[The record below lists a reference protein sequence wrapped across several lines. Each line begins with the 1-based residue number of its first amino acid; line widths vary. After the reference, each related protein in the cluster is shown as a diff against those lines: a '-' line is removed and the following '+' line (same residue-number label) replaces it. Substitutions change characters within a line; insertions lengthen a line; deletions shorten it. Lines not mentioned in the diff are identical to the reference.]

1 MQKSDPRGAKA
12 GFGLQDVLYVLFKH
26 KWKILISSA
35 IGLAAAASLYVT
47 RKPFYESQAELVIN
61 SVLQRGA
68 LDGHETEMAAGGRGG
83 EQVVNTEM
91 LILRSGD
98 LAAEVAEAIGVD
110 RLVPDAPE
118 TASINDAAMV
128 VQLGLEVMP
137 ASKGSNVINVIY
149 RNVDPELTVDVLRE
163 VVKRYYAKHL
173 EIHRS
178 TNAFDSVESQVKEVR
193 ERLSKTE
200 ADLNKIKSGS
210 GIISL
215 NNESLSLSAQ
225 RDRTKQDLNSAKAEL
240 AEQSTLVERLE
251 RRIAETAAANSDGVT
266 PIGSQVIAKKPEVPV
281 VAAPTA
287 AQIEAYEALAARL
300 KFHQQRDFDLQ
311 SKYASG
317 DIQVV
322 RNRQD
327 MERVRADKAAM
338 LDKIP
343 GLAGQIAAAPGA
355 PAANPVAELEVEK
368 TKLKGLEAKI
378 ASYEADLHNQNTR
391 ITELAVLEPQIA
403 ELERR
408 REMEDAEYRMLETNL
423 KKARVDRTLDPAQMG
438 EIRVVDQPSVPVRTY
453 SDLMKKIILGL
464 AGAGVGVGVGLAFLI
479 ELVIDR
485 RIKRPTE
492 IESRLQLPLM
502 LSIPF
507 VRPKNRGALLIGNDR
522 PAEAAGEGDRAALP
536 AVRGSN
542 GFHAFPPKTDHFIH
556 PYSEAIRD
564 RIVFNFQ
571 VNNMTHKP
579 KLMAVTGLSAGAGA
593 STIAA
598 GLAKAF
604 SEVNG
609 AKVLLVDLTSEYPD
623 DNPMFGNKPL
633 HSLVGALQAARNTRF
648 KEGSQNLYLASAAS
662 RKTDP
667 NATAFG
673 PMHLYELLPHFRASE
688 FDYIIFD
695 MPALAQTSPTLA
707 MAGLMDKVLLV
718 VDGEDTNR
726 ETLKWGYSELVK
738 GRADVSCIYN
748 KARAHAPSWV
758 LGEV

>member
-12 GFGLQDVLYVLFKH
+12 TFGLQDVLYVLFKH
-26 KWKILISSA
+26 KWKILVSSA

-47 RKPFYESQAELVIN
+47 RTPFYESQAELVIN

-91 LILRSGD
+91 LILRSGA

-118 TASINDAAMV
+118 TASINDAAAV

-137 ASKGSNVINVIY
+137 ASKGSNVIYVIY
-149 RNVDPELTVDVLRE
+149 RNADPELTVDVLQE

-193 ERLSKTE
+193 ERLSQTE
-200 ADLNKIKSGS
+200 GELNKIKSGS

-215 NNESLSLSAQ
+215 NDESLSLSAQ

-251 RRIAETAAANSDGVT
+251 RRLAEAAAANSDGVT
-266 PIGSQVIAKKPEVPV
+266 PIGSQVVTKKPEVASL
-281 VAAPTA
+281 AAPTA
-287 AQIEAYEALAARL
+287 SQVEAYEALAARL
-300 KFHQQRDFDLQ
+300 KFHQQRDFELQ

-322 RNRQD
+322 RNRQE
-327 MERVRADKAAM
+327 MERVREDKAAM
-338 LDKIP
+338 LEKIP
-343 GLAGQIAAAPGA
+343 GLAGQTAAAPGA
-355 PAANPVAELEVEK
+355 PAANPMAELEVEK

-378 ASYEADLHNQNTR
+378 ASYETDLHNQNTR
-391 ITELAVLEPQIA
+391 ITELAVLGPKLA

-423 KKARVDRTLDPAQMG
+423 KKARVDRTLDPTQMG
-438 EIRVVDQPSVPVRTY
+438 EIRVVDPPSVPVRTY
-453 SDLMKKIILGL
+453 SELVKKIIFGL
-464 AGAGVGVGVGLAFLI
+464 AGAGVAVGVGLAFLI

-507 VRPKNRGALLIGNDR
+507 VRPKNRGELLIGNDR
-522 PAEAAGEGDRAALP
+522 PADDAGGDRAALP
-536 AVRGSN
+536 AVRGN
-542 GFHAFPPKTDHFIH
+542 GGFHAYPPKTDHFIH

-662 RKTDP
+662 RKSDP
-667 NATAFG
+667 NTTPFG

-718 VDGEDTNR
+718 VDGEDTSR

-748 KARAHAPSWV
+748 KARIHAPGWV

>member
-12 GFGLQDVLYVLFKH
+12 GFGLQDALFVLFKH
-26 KWKILISSA
+26 KWKIVISSA
-35 IGLAAAASLYVT
+35 LGLGAAASLYLT
-47 RKPFYESQAELVIN
+47 RKPLYESHAELVIN
-61 SVLQRGA
+61 SVLQRGG

-98 LAAEVAEAIGVD
+98 LAAEVAEAIGAD
-110 RLVPDAPE
+110 RLIPDSAE
-118 TASINDAAMV
+118 KASINDAAAV
-128 VQLGLEVMP
+128 VQGGLEVKT
-137 ASKGSNVINVIY
+137 ALKGSNALVVIY
-149 RNVDPELTVDVLRE
+149 RNPDPQLTVDVLRE
-163 VVKRYYAKHL
+163 VVKRYYSKHL

-178 TNAFDSVESQVKEVR
+178 TGAFETVEAQVTDIR
-193 ERLSKTE
+193 EKLNNTE
-200 ADLNKIKSGS
+200 AELNKLKSGS

-215 NNESLSLSAQ
+215 HDESLSLSSQ

-240 AEQSTLVERLE
+240 AEQATLVERLE
-251 RRIAETAAANSDGVT
+251 RRIAEAGSGDSVT
-266 PIGSQVIAKKPEVPV
+266 PIGSQAVAKKPETAPALAVPT
-281 VAAPTA
+281 PS
-287 AQIEAYEALAARL
+287 QIEAYKALSNRL
-300 KFHQQRDFDLQ
+300 EFHEKRDFELQ
-311 SKYASG
+311 AKYPAG
-317 DIQVV
+317 EIQVV
-322 RNRQD
+322 RNQQEMD
-327 MERVRADKAAM
+327 RVRAEKAAM
-338 LDKIP
+338 LEKLP
-343 GLAGQIAAAPGA
+343 GLAGQIASGPGA
-355 PAANPVAELEVEK
+355 PAENPAADLEVEK
-368 TKLKGLEAKI
+368 TKLRGLEAKI
-378 ASYEADLHNQNTR
+378 ASYETDLSNQNSR
-391 ITELAVLEPQIA
+391 ISQLAVLGPKIA

-408 REMEDAEYRMLETNL
+408 REMEDAEYRMLASNL
-423 KKARVDRTLDPAQMG
+423 KKARVDRTLDPSQMQ
-438 EIRVVDQPSVPVRTY
+438 EIRTLDTPSVPERTY
-453 SDLMKKIILGL
+453 SDLTKKLILGL
-464 AGAGVGVGVGLAFLI
+464 AGAGIAVGVGLAFLI

-485 RIKRPTE
+485 RIKRPNE

-507 VRPKNRGALLIGNDR
+507 VRPKNRGALLISNDR
-522 PAEAAGEGDRAALP
+522 SADGGGEGERNALP
-536 AVRGSN
+536 VVRGAN

-662 RKTDP
+662 RKSEP
-667 NATAFG
+667 GATAFG

-695 MPALAQTSPTLA
+695 MPALGQTSPTLA

-718 VDGEDTNR
+718 VDGEDTSR

-748 KARAHAPSWV
+748 KARSHAPNWV

>member
-1 MQKSDPRGAKA
+1 MQKSDPRGAKPS
-12 GFGLQDVLYVLFKH
+12 FGLQDVLYVLFKH
-26 KWKILISSA
+26 KWKIMISSA

-47 RKPFYESQAELVIN
+47 RKPLYQSDAELVIN
-61 SVLQRGA
+61 SVLQRDVF
-68 LDGHETEMAAGGRGG
+68 DGHETEKSSEGRNG

-98 LAAEVAEAIGVD
+98 LARDVATAIGPD
-110 RLVPDAPE
+110 RLLPE
-118 TASINDAAMV
+118 AGKAAKAQDAAWV
-128 VQLGLEVMP
+128 VQNGIEVKP
-137 ASKGSNVINVIY
+137 AFKGSNALVVSY
-149 RNVDPELTVDVLRE
+149 RHSDPQLTVDVLNE
-163 VVKRYYAKHL
+163 LMNGYLQKHL

-178 TNAFDSVESQVKEVR
+178 LSALADVAKQVDDLGTKLR
-193 ERLSKTE
+193 STE
-200 ADLNKIKSGS
+200 AELDKLKLDSRVV
-210 GIISL
+210 SL
-215 NNESLSLSAQ
+215 PDEMQSLTAQ
-225 RDRTKQDLNSAKAEL
+225 HSRTEQELNSAKANR
-240 AEQSTLVERLE
+240 AEQSNLVERLQQRVGE
-251 RRIAETAAANSDGVT
+251 LS
-266 PIGSQVIAKKPEVPV
+266 PIGAPGITKTPSAEPPV
-281 VAAPTA
+281 APTA
-287 AQIEAYEALAARL
+287 EQAE
-300 KFHQQRDFDLQ
+300 KFEELTQRIDFLQKRDFEL
-311 SKYASG
+311 SAKYASG
-317 DIQVV
+317 DSQVV
-322 RNRQD
+322 SNRR
-327 MERVRADKAAM
+327 ELTKARADKQELLAKA
-338 LDKIP
+338 P
-343 GLAGQIAAAPGA
+343 GLRAQATATPGKA
-355 PAANPVAELEVEK
+355 VTDPAAELRVEK
-368 TKLKGLEAKI
+368 DKLDGLDARI
-378 ASYEADLHNQNTR
+378 ASYQKDLDACDARINQLSVVRPKIN
-391 ITELAVLEPQIA
+391 

-408 REMEDAEYRMLETNL
+408 REMEDAEYRTSEKSYKQAVLDS
-423 KKARVDRTLDPAQMG
+423 KLDPSKMS
-438 EIRVVDQPSVPVRTY
+438 EVKVLDKPSAPVMTY
-453 SDLMKKIILGL
+453 SALMYKLIFGL
-464 AGAGVGVGVGLAFLI
+464 AGAGVAVGVGLAFVL

-485 RIKRPTE
+485 RIKRPAE

-507 VRPKNRGALLIGNDR
+507 VRAKNRGALLISNERTPD
-522 PAEAAGEGDRAALP
+522 GEGERHSLP
-536 AVRGSN
+536 AVRGNN
-542 GFHAFPPKTDHFIH
+542 GYHSYPPKTDHFIH

-571 VNNMTHKP
+571 INNMTHKP

-609 AKVLLVDLTSEYPD
+609 AKVLLVDLTSDFPD

-662 RKTDP
+662 RKNDP
-667 NATAFG
+667 NGTAFG

-726 ETLKWGYSELVK
+726 ETLSWGYSELVK

-748 KARAHAPSWV
+748 KARSHAPNWV
-758 LGEV
+758 HAEV

>member
-12 GFGLQDVLYVLFKH
+12 SFGLQDILYVLFKH

-35 IGLAAAASLYVT
+35 LGLGAAACLYVT
-47 RKPFYESQAELVIN
+47 RTPFYESEAELVIN
-61 SVLQRGA
+61 SVVQRGA
-68 LDGHETEMAAGGRGG
+68 LDGHETEMSAGGRGG

-98 LAAEVAEAIGVD
+98 LAAEVAGAIGVD
-110 RLVPDAPE
+110 RLIPQAPD
-118 TASINDAAMV
+118 TASLDDAAKV
-128 VQLGLEVMP
+128 VQYGLEVKP
-137 ASKGSNVINVIY
+137 AGKGSNVISVIY
-149 RNVDPELTVDVLRE
+149 RNPDKQLTLDVLEE

-178 TNAFDSVESQVKEVR
+178 TSAFESVEAQVKEVR
-193 ERLSKTE
+193 ERLAATE
-200 ADLNKIKSGS
+200 AELNRTKSSS

-215 NNESLSLSAQ
+215 NDEDLSLSSQ
-225 RDRTKQDLNSAKAEL
+225 RERTKQDLNSVKAEI
-240 AEQSTLVERLE
+240 AQQSTRVERLE
-251 RRIAETAAANSDGVT
+251 RRLAESTPVEGVS
-266 PIGSQVIAKKPEVPV
+266 PIGSQAVVKKPAAPV
-281 VAAPTA
+281 MAAPTA
-287 AQIEAYEALAARL
+287 AQVEAYQALVARL
-300 KFHQQRDFDLQ
+300 DFHQKRDFELQ
-311 SKYASG
+311 TKYAAG
-317 DIQVV
+317 EIQVV
-322 RNRQD
+322 RNRQEMD
-327 MERVRADKAAM
+327 RVRREKAEM
-338 LDKIP
+338 LERFP
-343 GLAGQIAAAPGA
+343 GLAGQAATAPGNA
-355 PAANPVAELEVEK
+355 VVANPAAELEVEK
-368 TKLKGLEAKI
+368 SRLKELEARE
-378 ASYEADLHNQNTR
+378 ASYEADLSNLNVR
-391 ITELAVLEPQIA
+391 INELAVLKPKLV

-408 REMEDAEYRMLETNL
+408 REMEDGEYRMLETNL
-423 KKARVDRTLDPAQMG
+423 KKARVDRTLDPTQMR
-438 EIRVVDQPSVPVRTY
+438 EIRVVDKPSVPIQTF
-453 SDLMKKIILGL
+453 SDLTKKIILGL
-464 AGAGVGVGVGLAFLI
+464 AGAGVAVGVGLAFLL

-485 RIKRPTE
+485 RIKRPNE

-502 LSIPF
+502 LSIPY
-507 VRPKNRGALLIGNDR
+507 VRTKNRGALLIGNDR
-522 PAEAAGEGDRAALP
+522 PAEKAEGDGAALP
-536 AVRGSN
+536 AVRGNN
-542 GFHAFPPKTDHFIH
+542 GFNAYPPKTDHFIH

-579 KLMAVTGLSAGAGA
+579 KLMAVTGLSAGAGT

-662 RKTDP
+662 RKSDP
-667 NATAFG
+667 NTTAFG

-748 KARAHAPSWV
+748 KARTHAPGWV

>member
-1 MQKSDPRGAKA
+1 MQKSDPRAKA
-12 GFGLQDVLYVLFKH
+12 AFGLQDILFVLFKH

-35 IGLAAAASLYVT
+35 LGLGAAASLYVT
-47 RKPFYESQAELVIN
+47 RKPFYQSEAELVIN
-61 SVLQRGA
+61 SVVQRGA

-98 LAAEVAEAIGVD
+98 LALEVAEAIGVD
-110 RLVPDAPE
+110 RLIPEAPE
-118 TASINDAAMV
+118 TASLNDAAVV
-128 VQLGLEVMP
+128 VQYGLEVKP
-137 ASKGSNVINVIY
+137 AAKGSNVLSVIY
-149 RNVDPELTVDVLRE
+149 RNADKQLTLDVLEE

-178 TNAFDSVESQVKEVR
+178 TSAFESVEAQVKEVK
-193 ERLSKTE
+193 ERLTRTE
-200 ADLNKIKSGS
+200 EDLNKLKSGS

-215 NNESLSLSAQ
+215 NDEALSLSSQ
-225 RDRTKQDLNSAKAEL
+225 RERTKQDLNSAKAEQ
-240 AEQSTLVERLE
+240 AQQTTVVERLE
-251 RRIAETAAANSDGVT
+251 RRFAESAAASGDGVT
-266 PIGSQVIAKKPEVPV
+266 PIGSQVLVKKPAAPTIT
-281 VAAPTA
+281 APTA
-287 AQIEAYEALAARL
+287 AQIETYNALADRL
-300 KFHQQRDFDLQ
+300 ELHQKRDFELLE
-311 SKYASG
+311 KYPPG
-317 DIQVV
+317 EIQVV
-322 RNRQD
+322 RNRQE
-327 MERVRADKAAM
+327 MERVRSEKAAM
-338 LDKIP
+338 LERIP
-343 GLAGQIAAAPGA
+343 GLAGQTPSTPGVV
-355 PAANPVAELEVEK
+355 AANPAAELEVEK
-368 TKLKGLEAKI
+368 SKLEGLKSRI
-378 ASYEADLHNQNTR
+378 ASYETDLNNLNTR
-391 ITELAVLEPQIA
+391 INELAVLTPKLA

-408 REMEDAEYRMLETNL
+408 REMEDGEYRMLETNL
-423 KKARVDRTLDPAQMG
+423 KKARVDRTLDPTQMR
-438 EIRVVDQPSVPVRTY
+438 EIRVVDKPSVPIQTF
-453 SDLMKKIILGL
+453 SELTKKIILGL
-464 AGAGVGVGVGLAFLI
+464 AGAGVAVGVGLAFLL

-485 RIKRPTE
+485 RIKRPNE

-507 VRPKNRGALLIGNDR
+507 VRPKNRGALLIGNERAGDT
-522 PAEAAGEGDRAALP
+522 AGEGDRAALP
-536 AVRGSN
+536 AVRGTN

-579 KLMAVTGLSAGAGA
+579 KLMAVTGLSAGAGT

-609 AKVLLVDLTSEYPD
+609 AKVLLVDLTSEFPD

-662 RKTDP
+662 RKSDS

-748 KARAHAPSWV
+748 KARSHAPSWV

>member
-1 MQKSDPRGAKA
+1 MQKSDPRGAKPA
-12 GFGLQDVLYVLFKH
+12 FGLQDVLYVLFKH
-26 KWKILISSA
+26 KWKIMVSSA
-35 IGLAAAASLYVT
+35 LGLGAAATLYVT
-47 RKPFYESQAELVIN
+47 RKPLYESEAELVIK
-61 SVLQRGA
+61 SVLQRDA
-68 LDGHETEMAAGGRGG
+68 LDGHEVETAAGGRGG

-98 LAAEVAEAIGVD
+98 LAKEVAAAIGPE
-110 RLVPDAPE
+110 RLLPE
-118 TASINDAAMV
+118 AGEAARLIDAAAV
-128 VQLGLEVMP
+128 VQGGIEVKP
-137 ASKGSNVINVIY
+137 ASKGSNVVLVIY
-149 RNVDPELTVDVLRE
+149 RNPDPQLTVDVLNE
-163 VVKRYYAKHL
+163 VVKRYYQKHL

-178 TNAFDSVESQVKEVR
+178 LSAFEAVAKQVEEVGTKLR
-193 ERLSKTE
+193 KTE
-200 ADLNKIKSGS
+200 ADLNKLKSES

-215 NNESLSLSAQ
+215 TDETVSLSSQ
-225 RDRTKQDLNSAKAEL
+225 RERTKQDLNGARAEL
-240 AEQSTLVERLE
+240 AQQMTLVDHLE
-251 RRIAETAAANSDGVT
+251 RRLSEVAGGSIT
-266 PIGSQVIAKKPEVPV
+266 PIGSQVVPKKSEPAAP
-281 VAAPTA
+281 AAPTA
-287 AQIEAYEALAARL
+287 AQIESYQALSKRIEFL
-300 KFHQQRDFDLQ
+300 QQRDFELGA
-311 SKYASG
+311 KYAAG
-317 DIQVV
+317 DSQVV
-322 RNRQD
+322 NNRRELTQA
-327 MERVRADKAAM
+327 RAEKQGM
-338 LDKIP
+338 LEKSP
-343 GLAGQIAAAPGA
+343 GLVAQATATQGA
-355 PAANPVAELEVEK
+355 PVANPADELKVEQ
-368 TKLKGLEAKI
+368 TKLDGLQARI
-378 ASYEADLHNQNTR
+378 ASYQTDLETCNSR
-391 ITELAVLEPQIA
+391 ITQLSVIGPKIID
-403 ELERR
+403 LERR
-408 REMEDAEYRMLETNL
+408 REMEDTEYRNSEKSL
-423 KKARVDRTLDPAQMG
+423 KQAKIDVELDPSKIS
-438 EIRVVDQPSVPVRTY
+438 EIRVVDQPSAPVKTF
-453 SDLMKKIILGL
+453 SDMMKKIILGL
-464 AGAGVGVGVGLAFLI
+464 AGAGVGVGVGIAFLL

-485 RIKRPTE
+485 RIKRPNE

-507 VRPKNRGALLIGNDR
+507 VQPKNRGALLISNDR
-522 PAEAAGEGDRAALP
+522 TADGEGERNALP
-536 AVRGSN
+536 AVRGAD
-542 GFHAFPPKTDHFIH
+542 GFNAFPPKTDHFIH

-609 AKVLLVDLTSEYPD
+609 AKVLLVDLTSEFPD

-662 RKTDP
+662 RKSEP
-667 NATAFG
+667 GAAAFG

-695 MPALAQTSPTLA
+695 MPAMAQTSPTLA

-748 KARAHAPSWV
+748 KARSHAPSWV
-758 LGEV
+758 LGEA

>member
-1 MQKSDPRGAKA
+1 MQKSDPRAKA
-12 GFGLQDVLYVLFKH
+12 AFGLQDILFVLFKH
-26 KWKILISSA
+26 KWKILISTA
-35 IGLAAAASLYVT
+35 LGLAAAALLYVT
-47 RKPFYESQAELVIN
+47 RKPFYESEAELVIN
-61 SVLQRGA
+61 SVVQRGA

-98 LAAEVAEAIGVD
+98 LAFEVAEAIGVD
-110 RLVPDAPE
+110 RLMPYAAE
-118 TASINDAAMV
+118 TASVHEAAAV
-128 VQLGLEVMP
+128 VQYGLEVKP
-137 ASKGSNVINVIY
+137 AAKGSNVISVIY
-149 RNVDPELTVDVLRE
+149 RNVDKQLTRDVLEE

-178 TNAFDSVESQVKEVR
+178 TSAFESVEAQVKEVK
-193 ERLSKTE
+193 ERLDKTE
-200 ADLNKIKSGS
+200 AQLNQLKSGS

-215 NNESLSLSAQ
+215 NDEALSLSSQ
-225 RDRTKQDLNSAKAEL
+225 RERTKQDLNSARAEL
-240 AEQSTLVERLE
+240 AQQSTLVERLE
-251 RRIAETAAANSDGVT
+251 RRFAESAATSGDGVS
-266 PIGSQVIAKKPEVPV
+266 PIGTHALAEKPEAP
-281 VAAPTA
+281 AITAPTA
-287 AQIEAYEALAARL
+287 AQIEAYKALSDRL
-300 KFHQQRDFDLQ
+300 EFHQKRDFELQ
-311 SKYASG
+311 AKYPPG
-317 DIQVV
+317 EIQVV
-322 RNRQD
+322 RNRQE
-327 MERVRADKAAM
+327 MEKVRGDKAAM
-338 LDKIP
+338 LDRIP
-343 GLAGQIAAAPGA
+343 GLAGQTASTPGS
-355 PAANPVAELEVEK
+355 PAANPAAELEVEK
-368 TKLKGLEAKI
+368 TKLEGMKSRI
-378 ASYEADLHNQNTR
+378 ASYETDLNHQNAR
-391 ITELAVLEPQIA
+391 INELAVITPKLA

-408 REMEDAEYRMLETNL
+408 REMEDGEYRMLETNL
-423 KKARVDRTLDPAQMG
+423 KKARVDRTLDPTQMR
-438 EIRVVDQPSVPVRTY
+438 EIRVVDKPSVPIRTF
-453 SDLMKKIILGL
+453 SDLTKKIILGL
-464 AGAGVGVGVGLAFLI
+464 AGAGVAVGVGLAFLI

-485 RIKRPTE
+485 RIKRPAE

-522 PAEAAGEGDRAALP
+522 AAEGAGEGDRSALP
-536 AVRGSN
+536 AVRGTN

-579 KLMAVTGLSAGAGA
+579 KLMAVTGLSAGAGT

-604 SEVNG
+604 SDVNG
-609 AKVLLVDLTSEYPD
+609 AKVLLVDLTSEFPD

-662 RKTDP
+662 RKSDP

-748 KARAHAPSWV
+748 KARSHAPSWV
-758 LGEV
+758 LSEV

>member
-1 MQKSDPRGAKA
+1 MQKSDPRAKA
-12 GFGLQDVLYVLFKH
+12 AFGLQDVLYVLFKH

-35 IGLAAAASLYVT
+35 LGLAAAASLYVT
-47 RKPFYESQAELVIN
+47 RKPFYESEAELVIN
-61 SVLQRGA
+61 SVVQRGA

-98 LAAEVAEAIGVD
+98 LALEVAEAIGVD
-110 RLVPDAPE
+110 RLIPDAAE
-118 TASINDAAMV
+118 TASVHDAASV
-128 VQLGLEVMP
+128 VQLGLEVKP
-137 ASKGSNVINVIY
+137 AAKGSNVLSVIY
-149 RNVDPELTVDVLRE
+149 RNVDKQLTLDVLEE

-178 TNAFDSVESQVKEVR
+178 TSAFESVEAQVKEVK
-193 ERLSKTE
+193 ERLDKTE
-200 ADLNKIKSGS
+200 AELNKLKSGS

-215 NNESLSLSAQ
+215 NDESLSLSSQ
-225 RDRTKQDLNSAKAEL
+225 RERTKQDLNSARAEM
-240 AEQSTLVERLE
+240 AQQTTLVERLE
-251 RRIAETAAANSDGVT
+251 RRLAEAAAASGEGVT
-266 PIGSQVIAKKPEVPV
+266 PIGTQALARKPEIPV
-281 VAAPTA
+281 IAAPTA
-287 AQIEAYEALAARL
+287 AQLEAYKALADRL
-300 KFHQQRDFDLQ
+300 EFHQKRDFELQ
-311 SKYASG
+311 AKYPPG
-317 DIQVV
+317 EIQVV
-322 RNRQD
+322 RNRQE
-327 MERVRADKAAM
+327 MERIRADKAAM
-338 LDKIP
+338 LERIP
-343 GLAGQIAAAPGA
+343 GLAGQTAAAPGA
-355 PAANPVAELEVEK
+355 PAANPAVELEVEK
-368 TKLKGLEAKI
+368 TKLDGLKSRI
-378 ASYEADLHNQNTR
+378 ASYETDLNNLNAR
-391 ITELAVLEPQIA
+391 INELSVLTPKLA

-408 REMEDAEYRMLETNL
+408 REMEDGEYRMLETNL
-423 KKARVDRTLDPAQMG
+423 KKARVDRTLDPTQMR
-438 EIRVVDQPSVPVRTY
+438 EIRVVDKPSVPVQTF
-453 SDLMKKIILGL
+453 SELTKKIILGL
-464 AGAGVGVGVGLAFLI
+464 AGAGVAVGVGLAFLI

-522 PAEAAGEGDRAALP
+522 PGDAAGEGDRSALP
-536 AVRGSN
+536 AVRGTN

-579 KLMAVTGLSAGAGA
+579 KLMAVTGLSAGAGT

-609 AKVLLVDLTSEYPD
+609 AKVLLVDLTSDYPD

-748 KARAHAPSWV
+748 KARSHAPGWV